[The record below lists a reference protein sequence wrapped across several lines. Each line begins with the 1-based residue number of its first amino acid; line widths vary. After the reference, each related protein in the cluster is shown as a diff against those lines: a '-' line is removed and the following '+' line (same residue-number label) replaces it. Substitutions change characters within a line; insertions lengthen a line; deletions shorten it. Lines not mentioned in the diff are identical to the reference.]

1 MPWKETC
8 AMDEKV
14 QMIGDWLK
22 EEHTIKELGEHYQVS
37 RKTVSKWISRFRG
50 GGVEALKEASCAPY
64 HHPNATAPEIV
75 SQLIGTK
82 LRHKY
87 WGPKKVVVFLK
98 RQYPEKRWPAVST
111 AQSILRKE
119 GMVHPRRCRR
129 HTPPYT
135 RPFQEC
141 LKPNDTWSID
151 YKGQF
156 RTGDG
161 KLCYPLTITDNYSRY
176 LLTCRGL
183 RHPNYEATRPY
194 LERTFREYGL
204 PLAIKS
210 DNGTPFASTG
220 LGGLSGLSRLSVW
233 LIKLQIIPERIK
245 LSHPEQNGRH
255 ERMHR
260 TLKEAVCNPPMN
272 CLAKQQSAF
281 NRFRPEFND
290 ERPHEAIGMKTPSA
304 LYEPSHRLYPEKLE
318 PVEYDS
324 WMAVRRILPSGGIK
338 WRNNYIY
345 VSQALA
351 GEPVGLKQITET
363 IWELWFSCYLL
374 GILDEKTKKVSPM
387 SPV

>member
-1 MPWKETC
+1 MK
-8 AMDEKV
+8 EKV

-22 EEHTIKELGEHYQVS
+22 KEHTISELGEHYQVS
-37 RKTVSKWISRFRG
+37 RKTVSKWISRFRD
-50 GGVEALKEASCAPY
+50 GGVEALEEASCAPY
-64 HHPNATAPEIV
+64 HHPNVTAPEIV
-75 SQLIGTK
+75 SEIIGTK
-82 LRHKY
+82 LSHRN
-87 WGPKKVVVFLK
+87 WGPKKVVASLK
-98 RQYPEKRWPAVST
+98 QKYPEIHWPVVST
-111 AQSILRKE
+111 TQSILYKE
-119 GMVHPRRCRR
+119 GLVNPRKIRR
-129 HTPPYT
+129 HTPPYSQ
-135 RPFQEC
+135 PFQEC

-183 RHPNYEATRPY
+183 RHPKYETTRLW
-194 LERTFREYGL
+194 LERAFREYGL
-204 PLAIKS
+204 PLAVRS

-220 LGGLSGLSRLSVW
+220 LGGFSRLSVW
-233 LIKLQIIPERIK
+233 LIKLQIIPERIE
-245 LSHPEQNGRH
+245 LAHPEQNGRH

-260 TLKEAVCNPPMN
+260 TLKAAVCNPPRS
-272 CLAKQQSAF
+272 CLANQQSAF
-281 NRFRPEFND
+281 DHFRPEYNE
-290 ERPHEAIGMKTPSA
+290 ERPHEALDMKTPA
-304 LYEPSHRLYPEKLE
+304 WIYKPSRRLLPRKLE

-324 WMAVRRILPSGGIK
+324 WMKIRRVVPSGGIM

-363 IWELWFSCYLL
+363 TWELWFSSYLL
-374 GILDEKTKKVSPM
+374 GMIDEKTNKVLPM

>member
-14 QMIGDWLK
+14 QMIGDWLTN
-22 EEHTIKELGEHYQVS
+22 EHTVSELGEHYQVS
-37 RKTVSKWISRFRG
+37 RKTVHKWIRRYQAEG
-50 GGVEALKEASCAPY
+50 IEALQEASRAP
-64 HHPNATAPEIV
+64 HWHPNATAPEIV
-75 SQLIGTK
+75 SQVIDTK
-82 LRHKY
+82 LRHVY
-87 WGPKKVVVFLK
+87 WGPKKVVVLLK
-98 RQYPEKRWPAVST
+98 RQYPEVSWPAVST

-119 GMVHPRRCRR
+119 GLVKPRRHRR

-141 LKPNDTWSID
+141 QKPNDSWSID

-156 RTGDG
+156 RMGDNR
-161 KLCYPLTITDNYSRY
+161 LCYPLTITDNYSRY

-183 RHPNYEATRPY
+183 HHPRYETTRPW

-204 PLAIKS
+204 PNAIKS

-220 LGGLSGLSRLSVW
+220 LGGLSRLCVW
-233 LIKLQIIPERIK
+233 LIKLQIIPERIE
-245 LSHPEQNGRH
+245 LAHPEQNGRH

-260 TLKEAVCNPPMN
+260 SLKEAVCQPPKS

-281 NRFRPEFND
+281 DHFRPEYNE
-290 ERPHEAIGMKTPSA
+290 ERPHEALDMRTPAS
-304 LYEPSHRLYPEKLE
+304 LYESSHRQFPAKLP

-324 WMAVRRILPSGGIK
+324 WMVVRRVLPSGGIK
-338 WRNNYIY
+338 WRNNYFY
-345 VSQALA
+345 LSQALA
-351 GEPVGLKQITET
+351 GEPVGLKQIADTV
-363 IWELWFSCYLL
+363 WEVWFSFLRL
-374 GILDEKTKKVSPM
+374 GLLDETKGKVLPM